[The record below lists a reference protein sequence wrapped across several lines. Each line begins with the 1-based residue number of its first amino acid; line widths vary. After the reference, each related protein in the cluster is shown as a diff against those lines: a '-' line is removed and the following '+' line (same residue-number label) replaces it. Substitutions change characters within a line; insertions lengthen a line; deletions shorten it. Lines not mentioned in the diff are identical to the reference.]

1 MKERI
6 KVFFICLLFLM
17 LFLPLIFASSI
28 TEEEIKER
36 LKGLEKIE
44 DFEMQT
50 SYPMEDEFD
59 SKSIIA
65 KLPNYYKDES
75 FREGSLYDYRI
86 CYEDKWAVFHNKEMR
101 GSYVLL
107 VNFDGLFDFFLRIFG
122 MGACKKQISYSLPDL
137 TPEELFSSNMQKMY
151 DINFEEGTF
160 EGKDVI
166 KATLRMISEKAPEGY
181 YDYWEYYYDKETLLK
196 MAQIYYCGTGSCVI
210 PNGTI
215 RYTNI
220 TINKGIQK
228 SEFELFIPEGLEI
241 CEVDAKAGYAL
252 KAEIELIKDKPE
264 HSVGE
269 LTEEDYYHLRDLE
282 LQLTKMNCAKPYAK
296 SVCTYSQ
303 YLGEVF
309 PECVGL
315 TIDSECHDI
324 LLEEGKIVESSPDFF
339 EPVLGYEDEW
349 ICYKLPSWG
358 KF

>member
-1 MKERI
+1 
-6 KVFFICLLFLM
+6 M
-17 LFLPLIFASSI
+17 LFLPLISAV
-28 TEEEIKER
+28 TEEEIKEK

-50 SYPMEDEFD
+50 YYPMEDEFD
-59 SKSIIA
+59 SKSILA

-86 CYEDKWAVFHNKEMR
+86 CYEDKWAVFHNKEMQ

-122 MGACKKQISYSLPDL
+122 MGVCKSKISSTLPSL

-151 DINFEEGTF
+151 DINFEEGIF
-160 EGKDVI
+160 ENRDII
-166 KATLRMISEKAPEGY
+166 KATLTFKTEKKSSHEY
-181 YDYWEYYYDKETLLK
+181 YEIYYDKDTLLK
-196 MAQIYYCGTGSCVI
+196 IAKIFYCDPSLSSCVM

-264 HSVGE
+264 HSIGE

-282 LQLTKMNCAKPYAK
+282 LQLTEMNCEKPYAK
-296 SVCTYSQ
+296 SVCTYNQ
-303 YLGEVF
+303 YLGEIF

-315 TIDSECHDI
+315 TTDSECYNI
-324 LLEEGKIVESSPDFF
+324 LLEEGKIVESSPGFF
-339 EPVLGYEDEW
+339 EPVQGYEDEW

-358 KF
+358 EF